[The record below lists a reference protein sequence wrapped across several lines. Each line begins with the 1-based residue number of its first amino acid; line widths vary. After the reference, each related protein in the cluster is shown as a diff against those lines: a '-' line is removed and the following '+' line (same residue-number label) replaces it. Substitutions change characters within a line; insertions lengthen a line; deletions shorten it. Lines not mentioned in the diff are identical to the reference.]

1 MSHHKGSA
9 KIIRISPAWSLCT
22 YACGNAA
29 TMQVK
34 SCSFTQLL
42 ACPLY
47 RLTVTS
53 LLLLLFILDLFLLHA
68 LVAPSLIRML
78 SYDHVLVT
86 HTVMSKTSPMQI
98 RISPFRI
105 RRMLRP
111 PTVAQRLANRKS
123 GHQYKRANPQ
133 RSQENK
139 ELAASPCFQAC
150 FGNCAHYYTLIYAYA
165 NEGRQGCQ

>member
-9 KIIRISPAWSLCT
+9 TIINISPNAPCAHMLVEMQQRCKSNHAVSLNCWHVL
-22 YACGNAA
+22 CI
-29 TMQVK
+29 V
-34 SCSFTQLL
+34 
-42 ACPLY
+42 
-47 RLTVTS
+47 S
-53 LLLLLFILDLFLLHA
+53 LLLLFFFSFSYLIFFLLHA

-86 HTVMSKTSPMQI
+86 HTVMSKPSPMQI

-123 GHQYKRANPQ
+123 GHQCKRANPQ
-133 RSQENK
+133 CSEESK
-139 ELAASPCFQAC
+139 ELAASTNA
-150 FGNCAHYYTLIYAYA
+150 
-165 NEGRQGCQ
+165 